1 MALTKGPLM
10 SLDASGSVAGTITYS
25 KWKGRNYVRQLV
37 TPANPQTVKQVSVRA
52 MMRFL
57 SQSWAAHSAVE
68 KATWDDLAAAS
79 QVAAFNSYMAKNM
92 LRWRN
97 FLAPSIEFPAAA
109 GDLAATLGTLT
120 ATGGVGQITL
130 SQVITTANQNWC
142 LLIFRSLTGTFTP
155 SFSNLQRVV
164 LGEGAGPIVFVDTPL
179 KAGAYFYEC
188 RGGSVQGVTG
198 ASSNE
203 ATATAT

>member
-1 MALTKGPLM
+1 MTF
-10 SLDASGSVAGTITYS
+10 S

-57 SQSWAAHSAVE
+57 SQEWAGLTAPE
-68 KATWDDLAAAS
+68 QATWDDLAAAG
-79 QVAAFNSYMAKNM
+79 QYAPFNAYMKKN
-92 LRWRN
+92 LERWRN
-97 FLAPSIEFPAAA
+97 FLAPSKEYPAAE
-109 GDLAATLGTLT
+109 GDLAAVLGAIT

-130 SQVITTANQNWC
+130 SQVITTANQNWS

-155 SFSNLQRVV
+155 SFSNLIRVV
-164 LGEGAGPIVFVDTPL
+164 NGEGAGPIVYVDTPL
-179 KAGAYFYEC
+179 TPGAYFYEL
-188 RGGSVQGVTG
+188 RGGSVEGVTG
-198 ASSNE
+198 ASSAE

>member
-1 MALTKGPLM
+1 MALTKGPLL
-10 SLDASGSVAGTITYS
+10 SLDASGSVAGTVTFS

-37 TPANPQTVKQVSVRA
+37 TPANPKTVKQISVRA
-52 MMRFL
+52 MMRFV
-57 SQSWAAHSAVE
+57 SQGWAAHSATE
-68 KATWDDLAAAS
+68 KATWDELAAAA
-79 QVAAFNSYMAKNM
+79 QVAPFNSYMAKN
-92 LRWRN
+92 LSRWRN
-97 FLAPSIEFPAAA
+97 FLAPSIEYPAAE
-109 GDLAATLGTLT
+109 GDLAAVLGALT

-142 LLIFRSLTGTFTP
+142 LMIFRSLTGTFTP

-179 KAGAYFYEC
+179 AAGTYFYEC
-188 RGGSVQGVTG
+188 RGGSVEGVTG
-198 ASSNE
+198 ASSAE